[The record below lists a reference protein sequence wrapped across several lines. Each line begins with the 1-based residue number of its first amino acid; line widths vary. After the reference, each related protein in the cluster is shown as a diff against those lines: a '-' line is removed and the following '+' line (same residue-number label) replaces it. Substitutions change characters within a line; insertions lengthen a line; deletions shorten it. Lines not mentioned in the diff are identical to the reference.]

1 MDNPFLF
8 IVPRKDEKI
17 INMKKFRE
25 NLREELDKCIKGG
38 VVISL
43 VGDYG
48 SGKTLLLRE
57 VKRYAKRRKNC
68 EVIEFNVAHDILDK
82 VFSLREEKKDVI
94 IFIDQ
99 FDLLAGVDEE
109 HFKNILEA
117 LRGKTIEGMTFV
129 IALTPSTLKYISKLD
144 KGFYNMLRKFEIPP
158 LSYEDA
164 KKLIITRLNEVR
176 EKESDSLAPFTE
188 EEVRELYEK
197 SKGNPRLLL
206 LLCSSLYD
214 RKMR

>member
-25 NLREELDKCIKGG
+25 NLRKELDKCIKGG
-38 VVISL
+38 VIISL

-57 VKRYAKRRKNC
+57 VKRYAKQRNC

-94 IFIDQ
+94 VFIDQ
-99 FDLLAGVDEE
+99 FDLLAGADEE

-117 LRGKTIEGMTFV
+117 LKGKTIEGMTFV
-129 IALTPSTLKYISKLD
+129 ITLTPSTLKYISKLD

-164 KKLIITRLNEVR
+164 RRLIIARLNEVR
-176 EKESDSLAPFTE
+176 EKKSDSLAPFTE

>member
-1 MDNPFLF
+1 
-8 IVPRKDEKI
+8 
-17 INMKKFRE
+17 
-25 NLREELDKCIKGG
+25 
-38 VVISL
+38 

-57 VKRYAKRRKNC
+57 VKRYAKQRNC

-94 IFIDQ
+94 VFIDQ
-99 FDLLAGVDEE
+99 FDLLAGADEE

-117 LRGKTIEGMTFV
+117 LKGKTIEGMTFV
-129 IALTPSTLKYISKLD
+129 ITLTPSTLKYISKLD

-164 KKLIITRLNEVR
+164 RRLIIARLNEVR
-176 EKESDSLAPFTE
+176 EKKSDSLAPFTE